1 MKYSEIKTLDQ
12 LEKAQKKVRSRI
24 KSKGDDVVDS
34 FHGVKDAYTPSHL
47 LVAGLKSVSEYIPID
62 QLLLTTVRRAKKRLL
77 K

>member
-1 MKYSEIKTLDQ
+1 M
-12 LEKAQKKVRSRI
+12 
-24 KSKGDDVVDS
+24 DS

-47 LVAGLKSVSEYIPID
+47 LVSGLKSVSEYIPID